1 MAISEHSLGVVASA
15 QSGAGAIP
23 AAPNGAGVTTLVRRG
38 ADATGAQAAAL
49 FALANGLVGVEGVV
63 DELATAPAAYLP
75 DAYVRRPIDY
85 HESFPGY
92 ASATDTRIACPSP
105 VLLRLAIDGA
115 PVDFAA
121 AEVAD
126 TETTLNLAKGTLN
139 RVTRWRLADGRRIEI
154 AAARIV
160 PLAGAACV
168 ASRIDIRPLDFGG
181 ALTATLTFGADSAAP
196 TGADADDPRI
206 SARLRPAW
214 AMLSPLPGDP
224 SSVTRFAQDAVELA
238 YAQHVTCPAAPVA
251 AVVGGH
257 VVQGELVAGGV
268 LTIDRV
274 VVLAAARG
282 HPVDLAVLDDAPT
295 DFDTIAEAQRAA
307 LAQLWGN
314 ADLAIDGDDELAG
327 ALRFNLFQLHQS
339 ASRDPRHSIGAKG
352 LTGEGYE
359 GHYFWD
365 AETFMLPVLAL
376 QAPAKARTL
385 LAYRIGKLDRA
396 RAHAKAL
403 GHSRGALYPW
413 RTIGGDE
420 CSSHYPTGSAQYH
433 INGDIAY
440 ALALY
445 VAATGDDDFL
455 SQAAPMLFDT
465 ARIWMEIGAFDPRRG
480 GAFCIHGV
488 TGPDEYSALVDND
501 FYTNAIA
508 RRHLAYAADTADWL
522 RSSGRGQAGAVDVSD
537 AEATEWRRAAAA
549 MWLPVDAELGINPQD
564 DAFLGRPKLPGWAAG
579 DGHGP
584 LLMRYHPMI
593 LFRHQVAKQGNVVQA
608 MAMDLTAMPLA
619 RQRRNFDF
627 YAGVT
632 THDSTLSSV
641 SFAIAAARLGDE
653 AAALA
658 FLGECAFVDLED
670 RHGNTSH
677 GLHMAALA
685 GSWLVLAQGWG
696 GLRLDGAV
704 PSFRP
709 QLPTAWTGYRFRLQ
723 WRGSTIELAVDA
735 AGSTYRLLAGA
746 PVDIL
751 DHGRPLAVGSE
762 PVTMVRPALK
772 GVIFDLDGVLT
783 DTAEDHYHAWQ
794 ALADAHGLTF
804 DRDANHAL
812 KGVDRAGSLRLILDQ
827 SGKAVAQPKFE
838 AMLAEK
844 NASYVARLRGYSPA
858 NLFDGVEGLFADLR
872 AAGLKIGL
880 ASASRNARDVVRLLG
895 IADAFDF
902 IADAGA
908 VANAKP
914 APDIFLACAAGMGLS
929 PRDCVG
935 VEDARAGISA
945 IHAAGMVA
953 IGIGSE
959 EALPDA
965 DINVPAIGDLSLG
978 QILSAEQA
986 AAERKNRSI
995 RTGKVEDMPC

>member
-1 MAISEHSLGVVASA
+1 M
-15 QSGAGAIP
+15 Q
-23 AAPNGAGVTTLVRRG
+23 LVRRG

-63 DELATAPAAYLP
+63 DELASAPAAYLP
-75 DAYVRRPIDY
+75 EAYVRRPIDY

-92 ASATDTRIACPSP
+92 ATATDTRIACPSP
-105 VLLRLAIDGA
+105 VLLRLSIDGA

-121 AEVAD
+121 AEVVD
-126 TETTLNLAKGTLN
+126 TETTLDLASGALR
-139 RVTRWRLADGRRIEI
+139 RVTRWRLAGGRSLEI
-154 AAARIV
+154 AVERIV

-168 ASRIDIRPLDFGG
+168 ASRIRIRPLDFGG
-181 ALTATLTFGADSAAP
+181 AVAATLTYGADSAAP
-196 TGADADDPRI
+196 AGAEADDPRI

-214 AMLSPLPGDP
+214 TILSPLPGDP
-224 SSVTRFAQDAVELA
+224 PSVSRFAQDAVELA
-238 YAQHVTCPAAPVA
+238 YAQHVTCPAAPVV
-251 AVVGGH
+251 AVHAGH
-257 VVQGELVAGGV
+257 VVQSELVAGGV

-274 VVLAAARG
+274 VALAAARDR
-282 HPVDLAVLDDAPT
+282 PVDLTALEGAATSFDA
-295 DFDTIAEAQRAA
+295 IADVQRAA
-307 LAQLWGN
+307 VEQLWDN
-314 ADLAIDGDDELAG
+314 AALAIAGDDALAA

-339 ASRDPRHSIGAKG
+339 ASRDPNHSIGAKG

-376 QAPAKARTL
+376 QAPARARTL

-396 RAHAKAL
+396 RAHARAL
-403 GHSRGALYPW
+403 GHVRGALYPW

-445 VAATGDDDFL
+445 VGASGDDDFRG
-455 SQAAPMLFDT
+455 QAAPMLFDT

-522 RSSGRGQAGAVDVSD
+522 RSGGDGRSAAADVDD
-537 AEATEWRRAAAA
+537 AEVAGWRRAAAA
-549 MWLPVDAELGINPQD
+549 MWLPVDAELGVNPQD
-564 DAFLGRPKLPGWAAG
+564 DVFLGRPKLPALAPG
-579 DGHGP
+579 DRHGP

-619 RQRRNFDF
+619 RQRRNFD
-627 YAGVT
+627 YYSRVT

-658 FLGECAFVDLED
+658 FLRECAFVDLED

-696 GLRLDGAV
+696 GLRLDGAA

-709 QLPTAWTGYRFRLQ
+709 QLPAAWTGYHFRLQ
-723 WRGSTIELAVDA
+723 WRGSVIELAVDG
-735 AGSTYRLLAGA
+735 AGCTYRLLAGA
-746 PVDIL
+746 PIDIL
-751 DHGRPLAVGSE
+751 DHGRPLCVGSD
-762 PVTMVRPALK
+762 PVTMTRPALK

-783 DTAEDHYHAWQ
+783 DTAEDHYQAWQ
-794 ALADAHGLTF
+794 ALADRHGFAF
-804 DRDANHAL
+804 DRAANDAL
-812 KGVDRAGSLRLILDQ
+812 KGVDRAGSLRLILGQAATD
-827 SGKAVAQPKFE
+827 VAPAAFD

-844 NASYVARLRGYSPA
+844 NAAYRARLADYSPT
-858 NLFDGVEGLFADLR
+858 NLFAGVTGLFDALR

-880 ASASRNARDVVRLLG
+880 ASASRNAGDVVRLLG
-895 IADAFDF
+895 IADQFDF

-908 VANAKP
+908 VPNAKP

-929 PRDCVG
+929 PGDCIG
-935 VEDARAGISA
+935 VEDARAGIAA

-965 DINVPAIGDLSLG
+965 DLNVPAIGDLSLG
-978 QILSAEQA
+978 QILSTERA
-986 AAERKNRSI
+986 AAGRGSRST

>member
-1 MAISEHSLGVVASA
+1 MAISANTPDA
-15 QSGAGAIP
+15 MR
-23 AAPNGAGVTTLVRRG
+23 LVRCG
-38 ADATGAQAAAL
+38 ATTRDAEAAAL
-49 FALANGLVGVEGVV
+49 FALANGLVGVGGVF
-63 DELATAPAAYLP
+63 DELADAPCAYMP
-75 DAYVRRPIDY
+75 DAFIRRPITY

-92 ASATDTRIACPSP
+92 AEATDTRIACPSP
-105 VLLRLAIDGA
+105 VLMRLEIDGA
-115 PVDFAA
+115 AVDFQAA
-121 AEVAD
+121 KLAES
-126 TETTLNLAKGTLN
+126 ESMLNLATGQLQRRSLWTI
-139 RVTRWRLADGRRIEI
+139 DGGRSIEI
-154 AAARIV
+154 AVTRIV
-160 PLAGAACV
+160 PIAGEACV
-168 ASRIDIRPLDFGG
+168 ASQIRIRPVDFSGRFEVALCFGIEGG
-181 ALTATLTFGADSAAP
+181 DNSG
-196 TGADADDPRI
+196 DADDPRI
-206 SARLRPAW
+206 SGRLSPAW
-214 AMLSPLPGDP
+214 TILPPATGDMT
-224 SSVTRFAQDAVELA
+224 SVTCFAQEAVELA
-238 YAQHVTCPAAPVA
+238 YRQQITCPAADVA
-251 AVVGGH
+251 AVPTGH
-257 VVQGELVAGGV
+257 LVKGDLVAGGV

-274 VVLAAARG
+274 VAMACARG
-282 HPVDLAVLDDAPT
+282 RPVDLAELPT
-295 DFDTIAEAQRAA
+295 VARDFEAIAAGQQAA
-307 LAQLWGN
+307 VARLWET
-314 ADLAIDGDDELAG
+314 AAVSIDGDAALDA

-339 ASRDPRHSIGAKG
+339 ASPDPRHSIGAKG

-376 QAPAKARTL
+376 QAPDRARLL

-396 RAHAKAL
+396 RAHARAL
-403 GHSRGALYPW
+403 GHIRGALYPW

-433 INGDIAY
+433 INGDIAH

-445 VAATGDDDFL
+445 VAATGDDAFRAE
-455 SQAAPMLFDT
+455 AAEMLFET
-465 ARIWMEIGAFDPRRG
+465 ARIWMEIGSFDARRG

-501 FYTNAIA
+501 YYTNAIA

-522 RSSGRGQAGAVDVSD
+522 RGGGNGQPGAVDVSD
-537 AEATEWRRAAAA
+537 AEVAEWRRAAAA
-549 MWLPVDAELGINPQD
+549 MWLPVDADLGINPQD
-564 DAFLGRPKLPGWAAG
+564 DAFLSRPRLPGWAAG

-608 MAMDLTAMPLA
+608 MAMDLTVMPLA
-619 RQRRNFDF
+619 RQRRNFDY
-627 YAGVT
+627 YAAVT

-653 AAALA
+653 AAALD
-658 FLGECAFVDLED
+658 FLSECAFVDLED

-696 GLRLDGAV
+696 GLRLDGAL

-735 AGSTYRLLAGA
+735 AGCAYRLLAGA

-751 DHGRPLAVGSE
+751 DHGRPLSVGSD
-762 PVTMVRPALK
+762 PVTMTRPTLK

-783 DTAEDHYHAWQ
+783 DTAEDHYQAWQ

-804 DRDANHAL
+804 DREANHAL
-812 KGVDRAGSLRLILDQ
+812 KGVDRAGSLRLILDR

-858 NLFDGVEGLFADLR
+858 NLFDGVEALFADLR

-880 ASASRNARDVVRLLG
+880 ASASRNAGDVVRLLG

-965 DINVPAIGDLSLG
+965 DINVPAIGDLSIG

>member
-1 MAISEHSLGVVASA
+1 MAISEHSLGAMPSA
-15 QSGAGAIP
+15 QSDG
-23 AAPNGAGVTTLVRRG
+23 GVTPSMRLVRRG
-38 ADATGAQAAAL
+38 AEATGAQAAAL
-49 FALANGLVGVEGVV
+49 FALANGLVGVEGVI
-63 DELATAPAAYLP
+63 DELASAPAAYLP
-75 DAYVRRPIDY
+75 DAYVRRPIEY

-115 PVDFAA
+115 AVDFAA
-121 AEVAD
+121 AEIAD
-126 TETTLNLAKGTLN
+126 TETTLDLATGALR
-139 RVTRWRLADGRRIEI
+139 RVTRWRLADGRHIEI

-160 PLAGAACV
+160 PLAGTACV
-168 ASRIDIRPLDFGG
+168 ASRIDIRPLDFGCT
-181 ALTATLTFGADSAAP
+181 LTATLTFGADSAAP
-196 TGADADDPRI
+196 TAIEADDPRI

-214 AMLSPLPGDP
+214 TMLSPLPGNP

-238 YAQHVTCPAAPVA
+238 YAQHVTCHTAPVA

-257 VVQGELVAGGV
+257 VVQSELVAGGV

-282 HPVDLAVLDDAPT
+282 DPVDLAALHDVPT
-295 DFDTIAEAQRAA
+295 DFDAIAAAQRAA
-307 LAQLWGN
+307 AGQLWDN
-314 ADLAIDGDDELAG
+314 AALAIDGDDELAA

-339 ASRDPRHSIGAKG
+339 ASRDPGHSIGAKG

-403 GHSRGALYPW
+403 GHTRGALYPW

-445 VAATGDDDFL
+445 VAATGDDDFRAE
-455 SQAAPMLFDT
+455 AAPMLFDT

-501 FYTNAIA
+501 YYTNAIA

-522 RSSGRGQAGAVDVSD
+522 RSSGRGQTGAVDVSD

-564 DAFLGRPKLPGWAAG
+564 DAFLSRPKLPGLADG
-579 DGHGP
+579 EGHGP

-619 RQRRNFDF
+619 RQRRNFDY

-641 SFAIAAARLGDE
+641 SFAIAAARLGDA
-653 AAALA
+653 AAALD
-658 FLGECAFVDLED
+658 FLSECAFVDLED

-696 GLRLDGAV
+696 GLRLDGAL

-751 DHGRPLAVGSE
+751 DHGRPLSVGSD
-762 PVTMVRPALK
+762 PVTMLRPALK

-783 DTAEDHYHAWQ
+783 DTAEDHYQAWQ

-804 DRDANHAL
+804 DREANHAL
-812 KGVDRAGSLRLILDQ
+812 KGIDRAGSLRLILEQ

-844 NASYVARLRGYSPA
+844 NASYVARLRGYSPS

-965 DINVPAIGDLSLG
+965 DINVPAIGDLSIG

-986 AAERKNRSI
+986 AAERRARSI

>member
-1 MAISEHSLGVVASA
+1 VAISEQTPEVMPSA
-15 QSGAGAIP
+15 LRDAG
-23 AAPNGAGVTTLVRRG
+23 TMQLVRRG
-38 ADATGAQAAAL
+38 SDATGAQAAAL
-49 FALANGLVGVEGVV
+49 FALANGLVGVEGVI
-63 DELATAPAAYLP
+63 DELASAPAAYLP
-75 DAYVRRPIDY
+75 DAYVRRPIEY

-92 ASATDTRIACPSP
+92 ATATDTRIACPSP
-105 VLLRLAIDGA
+105 VLLRLSIDGA

-126 TETTLNLAKGTLN
+126 TETTLDLATGTL
-139 RVTRWRLADGRRIEI
+139 RRMTRWRLAGGRSLEI
-154 AAARIV
+154 AAERIV

-168 ASRIDIRPLDFGG
+168 ASRIHIRALDFGG
-181 ALTATLTFGADSAAP
+181 AVTATLTYGADSAAP
-196 TGADADDPRI
+196 TGAEADDPRI

-214 AMLSPLPGDP
+214 TILSPLPGDP

-257 VVQGELVAGGV
+257 VVHGELVVGGV

-274 VVLAAARG
+274 VALASSRG
-282 HPVDLAVLDDAPT
+282 RPVDLAALDGAATGFDA
-295 DFDTIAEAQRAA
+295 IAERQRAA
-307 LAQLWGN
+307 AGQLWDHAG
-314 ADLAIDGDDELAG
+314 LAITGDDALAA

-339 ASRDPRHSIGAKG
+339 ASRDPHHSIGAKG

-385 LAYRIGKLDRA
+385 LAYRIAKLDRA

-403 GHSRGALYPW
+403 GHARGALYPW

-445 VAATGDDDFL
+445 VAATGDDDFR

-522 RSSGRGQAGAVDVSD
+522 RGSVGARSAAADVDD
-537 AEATEWRRAAAA
+537 AEVAAWRRAAAA
-549 MWLPVDAELGINPQD
+549 MWLPVDAELGVNPQD
-564 DAFLGRPKLPGWAAG
+564 DAFLGRPKLPGLASG

-608 MAMDLTAMPLA
+608 MAMDLTAMPLS
-619 RQRRNFDF
+619 RQRRNFDY
-627 YAGVT
+627 YAQVT

-658 FLGECAFVDLED
+658 FLRECAFVDLED

-696 GLRLDGAV
+696 GLRLDGAA

-709 QLPTAWTGYRFRLQ
+709 QLPAAWTGYRFRLQ
-723 WRGSTIELAVDA
+723 WRGSTVELAVDNM
-735 AGSTYRLLAGA
+735 GCTYRLLAGA
-746 PVDIL
+746 PIIIL
-751 DHGRPLAVGSE
+751 DHGRPLCVGSD
-762 PVTMVRPALK
+762 PVTMARPALK

-783 DTAEDHYHAWQ
+783 DTAEDHYQAWQ
-794 ALADAHGLTF
+794 ALADRHGFAF
-804 DRDANHAL
+804 DREANHAL
-812 KGVDRAGSLRLILDQ
+812 KGVDRAGSLRLILGQAAADI
-827 SGKAVAQPKFE
+827 APDVFD

-844 NASYVARLRGYSPA
+844 NAAYRVRLADYSPA
-858 NLFDGVEGLFADLR
+858 NLFAGVTELFGALR

-880 ASASRNARDVVRLLG
+880 ASASRNAGDVVRLLG

-908 VANAKP
+908 VPNAKP

-929 PRDCVG
+929 PQDCIG

-965 DINVPAIGDLSLG
+965 DLNVPAIGDLSLG

-986 AAERKNRSI
+986 AAGQGNRST

>member
-1 MAISEHSLGVVASA
+1 VAISEQSLGAMPSA
-15 QSGAGAIP
+15 QSD
-23 AAPNGAGVTTLVRRG
+23 AGVTPSMQLARRG

-49 FALANGLVGVEGVV
+49 FALANGLVGVEGVI
-63 DELATAPAAYLP
+63 DELASAPAAYLP
-75 DAYVRRPIDY
+75 DAYVRRPIEY

-92 ASATDTRIACPSP
+92 ATATDTRIACPSP
-105 VLLRLAIDGA
+105 VLLRLSIDGA

-126 TETTLNLAKGTLN
+126 TETTLDLAAGTL
-139 RVTRWRLADGRRIEI
+139 RRLTRWRLADGRRLEI

-160 PLAGAACV
+160 PLAGAACA

-181 ALTATLTFGADSAAP
+181 AVTATLTYGADSAVP
-196 TGADADDPRI
+196 TGAEADDPRI

-214 AMLSPLPGDP
+214 TILSPLPGDP
-224 SSVTRFAQDAVELA
+224 PSVTRFVQDAVELA

-257 VVQGELVAGGV
+257 VVHGELVAGGV

-282 HPVDLAVLDDAPT
+282 RPVDLAALDGVATGFDA
-295 DFDTIAEAQRAA
+295 IAERQRAA
-307 LAQLWGN
+307 AGQLWDHAG
-314 ADLAIDGDDELAG
+314 LAITGDDALAA

-339 ASRDPRHSIGAKG
+339 ASRDPHHSIGAKG

-396 RAHAKAL
+396 RAHARAI
-403 GHSRGALYPW
+403 GHGRGALYPW

-445 VAATGDDDFL
+445 VAATGDDDFRAE
-455 SQAAPMLFDT
+455 AAPMLFDT
-465 ARIWMEIGAFDPRRG
+465 ARIWMEIGTFDPRRG

-522 RSSGRGQAGAVDVSD
+522 RSGAGSGGGARSAAADVDG
-537 AEATEWRRAAAA
+537 AEVAEWRRAAAA
-549 MWLPVDAELGINPQD
+549 MWLPVDAALGINPQD
-564 DAFLGRPKLPGWAAG
+564 DAFLGRPKLPGLADG
-579 DGHGP
+579 EGHGP

-608 MAMDLTAMPLA
+608 MAMDLAAMPLE
-619 RQRRNFDF
+619 RQRRNFDY

-653 AAALA
+653 AAALD
-658 FLGECAFVDLED
+658 FLRECAFVDLED

-696 GLRLDGAV
+696 GLRLDGAA

-709 QLPTAWTGYRFRLQ
+709 QLPAAWTGYRFRLQ
-723 WRGSTIELAVDA
+723 WRGSTIELAVDD
-735 AGSTYRLLAGA
+735 AGCTYRLLAGA
-746 PVDIL
+746 PVDVL
-751 DHGRPLAVGSE
+751 DHGRPLSVGSD

-783 DTAEDHYHAWQ
+783 DTAEDHYQAWQ
-794 ALADAHGLTF
+794 ALADRHGFAF

-812 KGVDRAGSLRLILDQ
+812 KGVDRAGSLRLILGSAAAD
-827 SGKAVAQPKFE
+827 VAPDMFD

-844 NASYVARLRGYSPA
+844 NAAYRARLADYSPA
-858 NLFDGVEGLFADLR
+858 NLFAGVTDLFGALR

-880 ASASRNARDVVRLLG
+880 ASASRNAGDVVRLLG
-895 IADAFDF
+895 IADEFDF
-902 IADAGA
+902 IADAAA
-908 VANAKP
+908 VPNAKP

-986 AAERKNRSI
+986 AAGRGNRSI
-995 RTGKVEDMPC
+995 RTG

>member
-1 MAISEHSLGVVASA
+1 MAT
-15 QSGAGAIP
+15 SGQFLESMR
-23 AAPNGAGVTTLVRRG
+23 LVRRG
-38 ADATGAQAAAL
+38 AAVDSATARAL
-49 FALANGLVGVEGVV
+49 FALANGLVGVEGVA
-63 DELATAPAAYLP
+63 DECSGAPGAYLP
-75 DAYVRRPIDY
+75 DAYVRRPITY

-105 VLLRLAIDGA
+105 VLLRLEIDGQSI
-115 PVDFAA
+115 DFAA
-121 AEVAD
+121 AELVD
-126 TETTLNLAKGTLN
+126 SESVLDLASGQVQ
-139 RVTRWRLADGRRIEI
+139 RRARWRLASGRMLEI
-154 AAARIV
+154 AAERIV
-160 PLAGAACV
+160 PLDGGAVV
-168 ASRIDIRPLDFGG
+168 ASRLHIRPVDFGG
-181 ALTATLTFGADSAAP
+181 AVAASLTYGFDSAALHKD
-196 TGADADDPRI
+196 DADDPRI
-206 SARLRPAW
+206 SGRLRAAW
-214 AMLSPLPGDP
+214 RVTSPPPGDP
-224 SSVTRFAQDAVELA
+224 SSVTRFVQDAVELA
-238 YAQHVTCPAAPVA
+238 YRQHVACPGAAIA
-251 AVVGGH
+251 ATEAGH
-257 VVQGELVAGGV
+257 VVRGELVAGGA

-274 VVLAAARG
+274 VALAAARG
-282 HPVDLAVLDDAPT
+282 RPVDVPTLADDAA
-295 DFDTIAEAQRAA
+295 DFDAIAERQRAA
-307 LAQLWGN
+307 VQKLWDN
-314 ADLAIDGDDELAG
+314 ADLAIDGDDALAA
-327 ALRFNLFQLHQS
+327 ALRFDLFQLHQS
-339 ASRDPRHSIGAKG
+339 ASRDPNHSIGAKG

-365 AETFMLPVLAL
+365 AETFMLPALAL
-376 QAPAKARTL
+376 QAPDKARVL
-385 LAYRIGKLDRA
+385 IAYRIGKLGAA
-396 RAHAKAL
+396 RAHARAI
-403 GHSRGALYPW
+403 GHRQGALYPW

-433 INGDIAY
+433 LGGDIAY

-445 VAATGDDDFL
+445 VAATGDTDL
-455 SQAAPMLFDT
+455 RAEAAEMLFET

-480 GAFCIHGV
+480 GAFCIYGV

-522 RSSGRGQAGAVDVSD
+522 GARGDPAGV
-537 AEATEWRRAAAA
+537 AERIGLDTAEVTEWRRAAEA

-564 DAFLGRPKLPGWAAG
+564 DAFLGRPELPGLAAR

-608 MAMDLTAMPLA
+608 MAMDLVAMPIA
-619 RQRRNFDF
+619 QQRRNLGY
-627 YAGVT
+627 YARVT

-641 SFAIAAARLGDE
+641 SFAITAARLGNE
-653 AAALA
+653 MAALD
-658 FLGECAFVDLED
+658 FMRECALVDLED

-704 PSFRP
+704 PAFRP
-709 QLPTAWTGYRFRLQ
+709 QLPVAWTGYSFRLQ
-723 WRGSTIELAVDA
+723 WRGSVIELAVDG
-735 AGSTYRLLAGA
+735 AGATYRLLAGA
-746 PVDIL
+746 PLGIT
-751 DHGRPLAVGSE
+751 DHGRAFTVGAD
-762 PVTMVRPALK
+762 PVFAPRPALK

-783 DTAEDHYHAWQ
+783 DTAEDHYQAWQ
-794 ALADAHGLTF
+794 ALADAHGLAF
-804 DRDANHAL
+804 DREANHAL
-812 KGVDRAGSLRLILDQ
+812 KGVDRAGSLRLILEH
-827 SGKAVAQPKFE
+827 SGKTVERPKFE

-858 NLFDGVEGLFADLR
+858 NLFDGVDRLFADLR
-872 AAGLKIGL
+872 AAGIRIGL
-880 ASASRNARDVVRLLG
+880 ASASRNARDVVARLG

-908 VANAKP
+908 VANPKP
-914 APDIFLACAAGMGLS
+914 APDIFLACADGMGLS
-929 PRDCVG
+929 PDQCIG
-935 VEDARAGISA
+935 VEDARAGIAA

-965 DINVPAIGDLSLG
+965 DVHVPAIGDLSLG

-986 AAERKNRSI
+986 AAARGR
-995 RTGKVEDMPC
+995 RTTRTVNAEDLSC

>member
-1 MAISEHSLGVVASA
+1 MAISEQRLGERPSV
-15 QSGAGAIP
+15 QDN
-23 AAPNGAGVTTLVRRG
+23 AAAMRLVRRG

-49 FALANGLVGVEGVV
+49 FALANGLVGVEGVI

-75 DAYVRRPIDY
+75 DAYVRRAIDY

-121 AEVAD
+121 AEAAD
-126 TETTLNLAKGTLN
+126 TQTTLDLAIGTLH
-139 RVTRWRLADGRRIEI
+139 RVTRWRLADGRQIEI

-181 ALTATLTFGADSAAP
+181 TITATLAYGADSAVP

-214 AMLSPLPGDP
+214 AMLSSLPGDP

-238 YAQHVTCPAAPVA
+238 YAQRVTCPAAPVA

-257 VVQGELVAGGV
+257 VVQNELVAGGV

-274 VVLAAARG
+274 VALAAARG

-295 DFDTIAEAQRAA
+295 DFEAIAEAQRAA
-307 LAQLWGN
+307 VAQLWDN
-314 ADLAIDGDDELAG
+314 ADLAIDGDDNLAD

-339 ASRDPRHSIGAKG
+339 ASRDPKHSIGAKG

-385 LAYRIGKLDRA
+385 LSYRIGKLDRA

-403 GHSRGALYPW
+403 GHTCGALYPW

-455 SQAAPMLFDT
+455 SQAAAMLFDT
-465 ARIWMEIGAFDPRRG
+465 ARIWMQIGAFDPRRG

-522 RSSGRGQAGAVDVSD
+522 RSSGPGQPGVVDVSD
-537 AEATEWRRAAAA
+537 VEVAEWRRAAAA
-549 MWLPVDAELGINPQD
+549 MWLPVDADLGINPQD
-564 DAFLGRPKLPGWAAG
+564 DAFLGRPRLPGWAAG

-608 MAMDLTAMPLA
+608 IAMDLTAMPLA

-658 FLGECAFVDLED
+658 FLSECAFVDLED

-685 GSWLVLAQGWG
+685 GSWLVLAQGWS

-751 DHGRPLAVGSE
+751 DHGRPLSVGSD
-762 PVTMVRPALK
+762 PVTMVRPTLK

-783 DTAEDHYHAWQ
+783 DTAEDHYQAWQ

-804 DRDANHAL
+804 DREANHAL

-895 IADAFDF
+895 IADDFDF

-914 APDIFLACAAGMGLS
+914 APDIFLACAEGMGLS
-929 PRDCVG
+929 SRDCVG

-995 RTGKVEDMPC
+995 RTGKVEDIPC